1 MDQRHPDCGGLSAL
15 NLLLSGFSLALL
27 SGAVIIETNP
37 DDRAFPPGVSRASE
51 SSVGVTPSAEHGP
64 GVNQLLQG
72 DSVIDKRVAE
82 LIRIAAAE
90 LQKPYP
96 TDKGGSEVA
105 TTGSALLTLGLLY
118 FHGLY
123 VQQDKSR
130 ALELFTRSRL
140 LGNDL
145 AAIALAWCYLEGC
158 REAPNIRA
166 FDKIMP
172 AVKRRSSRR
181 ANYLL
186 YEKSVRFAGSEDE
199 PPIESTRF
207 LQRAAAAGDRHALN
221 ERGLLSVQAGR
232 LPEAIEFFLKASKQ
246 GSVVAQRNA
255 ELAQRTMLERSP
267 LPANAV
273 AARNAVKPN
282 DTRREAAALFE
293 QARKLHR
300 TGTTLPAYAR
310 AIDLYQKAA
319 SLGHEPAKRVLSLI
333 LSRPTV
339 NGTIDP
345 AWMRQTSLIQIPE
358 LGAPSIGVS
367 EQLFERE
374 VSPIIDLLPD
384 SFASL
389 PKG

>member
-1 MDQRHPDCGGLSAL
+1 
-15 NLLLSGFSLALL
+15 
-27 SGAVIIETNP
+27 
-37 DDRAFPPGVSRASE
+37 
-51 SSVGVTPSAEHGP
+51 
-64 GVNQLLQG
+64 
-72 DSVIDKRVAE
+72 
-82 LIRIAAAE
+82 
-90 LQKPYP
+90 
-96 TDKGGSEVA
+96 
-105 TTGSALLTLGLLY
+105 
-118 FHGLY
+118 
-123 VQQDKSR
+123 
-130 ALELFTRSRL
+130 
-140 LGNDL
+140 
-145 AAIALAWCYLEGC
+145 
-158 REAPNIRA
+158 
-166 FDKIMP
+166 
-172 AVKRRSSRR
+172 
-181 ANYLL
+181 
-186 YEKSVRFAGSEDE
+186 
-199 PPIESTRF
+199 
-207 LQRAAAAGDRHALN
+207 
-221 ERGLLSVQAGR
+221 
-232 LPEAIEFFLKASKQ
+232 
-246 GSVVAQRNA
+246 
-255 ELAQRTMLERSP
+255 MLERSP